1 MPGRAEARGVTGL
14 DDPREAAAW
23 LRERGVG
30 EVAITLGEKGCYA
43 SGAGF
48 EGYVEPVPV
57 QAIDGTG
64 AGDAFVAGVLY
75 AKLEGW
81 SFERSVRLGNAAGAQ
96 ATTVVGAAEG
106 VASLEETLALAG
118 EEAAG

>member
-1 MPGRAEARGVTGL
+1 MELR
-14 DDPREAAAW
+14 PR
-23 LRERGVG
+23 
-30 EVAITLGEKGCYA
+30 VAITLGEKGCYA

-48 EGYVEPVPV
+48 EGYVGPVPV
-57 QAIDGTG
+57 HAIDGTG

-75 AKLEGW
+75 GKLAGW
-81 SFERSVRLGNAAGAQ
+81 SFERCVRLGNAAGAR